1 MSSKFFNLL
10 LCFSAR
16 MSSKAAASVRHNL
29 QEALREGAGEELRGG
44 GEGEL
49 CAKV

>member
-1 MSSKFFNLL
+1 MP
-10 LCFSAR
+10 
-16 MSSKAAASVRHNL
+16 SKAAASVRHHL